1 LIAEQVGEQA
11 GSGRACCWKLVL
23 LLLLETSCS
32 KLAWAANAYA
42 EPAWRTEAHRTN
54 ALAHV
59 CMPLKLWK
67 IMLRKTFLL
76 LSVLCI
82 LVETEEVC
90 IDCAASTPGTLHW
103 CDCCNNNCASAVHCN
118 LIELM
123 CDSVAVVNVH
133 SGSDN
138 RRMKVHISQSIQ
150 KLEPIELSAEQKAIV
165 SRQQFLS
172 QQRIQALQQPS
183 QKEAPTTSSTS
194 TKATFTTLRSTT
206 ISIAS
211 TDTRTEAPKKFMS
224 QSKIVSR
231 SERLRERLRELNER
245 SYQIRVDED
254 LLKRMLEKLD
264 GKA

>member
-1 LIAEQVGEQA
+1 VKPNLFQT
-11 GSGRACCWKLVL
+11 K
-23 LLLLETSCS
+23 S
-32 KLAWAANAYA
+32 KFVPFTA
-42 EPAWRTEAHRTN
+42 PP
-54 ALAHV
+54 
-59 CMPLKLWK
+59 MP
-67 IMLRKTFLL
+67 RKTFLFL
-76 LSVLCI
+76 FVLCI

-150 KLEPIELSAEQKAIV
+150 KLEPIELSAEQKASV

-183 QKEAPTTSSTS
+183 QKEVPTT
-194 TKATFTTLRSTT
+194 TKAPLMTTLRSTT
-206 ISIAS
+206 ISVAS
-211 TDTRTEAPKKFMS
+211 TATRTEAPKKFMS
-224 QSKIVSR
+224 QSKIVSK
-231 SERLRERLRELNER
+231 SERLRERLRELNDR